1 MINTQPEVSAFDS
14 LGATL
19 DGAFFFSAS
28 KSALRLFK
36 VPFELLSEVTE
47 FIPSKFVAALVE
59 DSAFFPDILLI
70 RILGTRVCN
79 FCSRLRTRARISD
92 TICTPLLRP
101 AIALAELVLVVRASE
116 VIRGAAAGRGEVTGS
131 REGE

>member
-28 KSALRLFK
+28 KSALLLFK
-36 VPFELLSEVTE
+36 VPFEPLSEVAE
-47 FIPSKFVAALVE
+47 FIPRKFVAALAE

-92 TICTPLLRP
+92 TI
-101 AIALAELVLVVRASE
+101 
-116 VIRGAAAGRGEVTGS
+116 
-131 REGE
+131 